1 MNDFENTLK
10 QQPIRSVPAGWRRDI
25 LNAAEEA
32 ARPRWQEWL
41 WPAPA
46 AWVAVAACW
55 LIVFGLQLAA
65 RPSDGPSAGLNA
77 VAVSERLAALDEQ
90 RRLVA
95 ELTGS
100 ESAEPRADSPVKPVP
115 MSEMIRKTMEVQHA

>member
-1 MNDFENTLK
+1 MNDFENILK
-10 QQPIRSVPAGWRRDI
+10 QQPVRSVPAGWRRDI

-32 ARPRWQEWL
+32 TRTRWQEWL

-46 AWVAVAACW
+46 AWAAVAACW

-65 RPSDGPSAGLNA
+65 RPADGQIAGQNSAA
-77 VAVSERLAALDEQ
+77 ASERAAALAEQ
-90 RRLVA
+90 RRLLV

-100 ESAEPRADSPVKPVP
+100 EPVEPRAYCPGKPVP
-115 MSEMIRKTMEVQHA
+115 MSEVIRKTMEIHHA